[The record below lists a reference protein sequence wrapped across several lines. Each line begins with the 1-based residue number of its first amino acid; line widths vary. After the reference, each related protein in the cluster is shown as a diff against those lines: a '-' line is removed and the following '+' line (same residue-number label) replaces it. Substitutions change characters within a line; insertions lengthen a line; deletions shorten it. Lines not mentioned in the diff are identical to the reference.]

1 MEEKKEM
8 STEEI
13 KMDNDPKG
21 EGKEKASS
29 PLREVLSWVVT
40 LLAAFALA
48 MVLKNY
54 VIINATVPTGSM
66 EHTIEPG
73 DDLFGLRLAYQFS
86 EPKRGDIVIFR
97 FPDDETQKYVKRVIG
112 LPGEKVT
119 IEDAKIYINDS
130 ETPLKED
137 YLKET
142 WTEATGPFEFEVPK
156 DSYLVLG
163 DNRNDS
169 YDARYWDHTYVSK
182 DKIIGKAYFICSP
195 FQRLGISSISMKKLM
210 VEISKKNM
218 FISESSVLF
227 SSRDNQLAE
236 IIKMVNS
243 IPEINLGMFDTNA
256 PLNAENVAL
265 LTKMWVHG
273 YSIRAIADKCINN
286 ADYDAQEKMNICGKY
301 IYSKLINNLP
311 WGIAAIFKAQGIV
324 NPQESNDDTYP
335 LIPAFIYFGV
345 NSVVAVALCMLGVPR
360 YAARILA
367 KEWYNKKGDVSIKQ
381 CEKVKEWIYSLN
393 LEDWKQIFNAYEGKN
408 TETNYNI
415 WLKNR

>member
-1 MEEKKEM
+1 ML
-8 STEEI
+8 TEEI
-13 KMDNDPKG
+13 KMDKEPKG

-29 PLREVLSWVVT
+29 PLREVLSWAVT

-130 ETPLKED
+130 KTPLKEN

-169 YDARYWDHTYVSK
+169 YDARYWDNTYVSK
-182 DKIIGKAYFICSP
+182 DKIIGKAYFIYYP
-195 FQRLGISSISMKKLM
+195 FQRLG
-210 VEISKKNM
+210 
-218 FISESSVLF
+218 
-227 SSRDNQLAE
+227 
-236 IIKMVNS
+236 
-243 IPEINLGMFDTNA
+243 
-256 PLNAENVAL
+256 
-265 LTKMWVHG
+265 
-273 YSIRAIADKCINN
+273 
-286 ADYDAQEKMNICGKY
+286 
-301 IYSKLINNLP
+301 
-311 WGIAAIFKAQGIV
+311 
-324 NPQESNDDTYP
+324 
-335 LIPAFIYFGV
+335 
-345 NSVVAVALCMLGVPR
+345 
-360 YAARILA
+360 
-367 KEWYNKKGDVSIKQ
+367 
-381 CEKVKEWIYSLN
+381 SLY
-393 LEDWKQIFNAYEGKN
+393 K
-408 TETNYNI
+408 
-415 WLKNR
+415 

>member
-1 MEEKKEM
+1 MEEKKEIL
-8 STEEI
+8 TEEI

-21 EGKEKASS
+21 EGKEKATS
-29 PLREVLSWVVT
+29 PLREVLSWVIT

-156 DSYLVLG
+156 DSYLVFG

-169 YDARYWDHTYVSK
+169 IDSREPEVGAVRRED
-182 DKIIGKAYFICSP
+182 I
-195 FQRLGISSISMKKLM
+195 LGRAVFRVWPLT
-210 VEISKKNM
+210 E
-218 FISESSVLF
+218 FGFL
-227 SSRDNQLAE
+227 SR
-236 IIKMVNS
+236 KR
-243 IPEINLGMFDTNA
+243 G
-256 PLNAENVAL
+256 
-265 LTKMWVHG
+265 
-273 YSIRAIADKCINN
+273 
-286 ADYDAQEKMNICGKY
+286 
-301 IYSKLINNLP
+301 
-311 WGIAAIFKAQGIV
+311 
-324 NPQESNDDTYP
+324 
-335 LIPAFIYFGV
+335 
-345 NSVVAVALCMLGVPR
+345 
-360 YAARILA
+360 
-367 KEWYNKKGDVSIKQ
+367 
-381 CEKVKEWIYSLN
+381 
-393 LEDWKQIFNAYEGKN
+393 
-408 TETNYNI
+408 
-415 WLKNR
+415 